1 MQGQE
6 IHFLS
11 LAGGCNYQHTQCVYI
26 RHFWGFDLNL
36 YIFNV
41 NLDVNVLIVRACF
54 GAQTCIH
61 MKANTLNDIYF
72 FGRMLYNEFLQNVHL
87 VPKSNNIP
95 SFSNTTSTALKMSA
109 QGKTITFSTILM
121 KDSSLERKFP
131 HLSVKASENSTS
143 GAHHNSDQF

>member
-1 MQGQE
+1 M
-6 IHFLS
+6 
-11 LAGGCNYQHTQCVYI
+11 YI

-41 NLDVNVLIVRACF
+41 NLDVIVLIVRACF

-87 VPKSNNIP
+87 VPKSIIRATKNIKKT
-95 SFSNTTSTALKMSA
+95 SASCRGGTTGST
-109 QGKTITFSTILM
+109 
-121 KDSSLERKFP
+121 
-131 HLSVKASENSTS
+131 
-143 GAHHNSDQF
+143 

>member
-1 MQGQE
+1 M
-6 IHFLS
+6 
-11 LAGGCNYQHTQCVYI
+11 YI

-41 NLDVNVLIVRACF
+41 NLGVNVLIVRACF

-87 VPKSNNIP
+87 VPKSNNKDA
-95 SFSNTTSTALKMSA
+95 SNSGMFIISNRIEIKPYMVLKS
-109 QGKTITFSTILM
+109 
-121 KDSSLERKFP
+121 
-131 HLSVKASENSTS
+131 
-143 GAHHNSDQF
+143 

>member
-1 MQGQE
+1 M
-6 IHFLS
+6 
-11 LAGGCNYQHTQCVYI
+11 YI

-87 VPKSNNIP
+87 VPKSNY
-95 SFSNTTSTALKMSA
+95 
-109 QGKTITFSTILM
+109 ITRQIG
-121 KDSSLERKFP
+121 RKLFEYET
-131 HLSVKASENSTS
+131 LGVW
-143 GAHHNSDQF
+143 G

>member
-1 MQGQE
+1 M
-6 IHFLS
+6 
-11 LAGGCNYQHTQCVYI
+11 YI

-87 VPKSNNIP
+87 GPKSNNTLVCLQRP
-95 SFSNTTSTALKMSA
+95 S
-109 QGKTITFSTILM
+109 ILM
-121 KDSSLERKFP
+121 
-131 HLSVKASENSTS
+131 VYAITINNTNN
-143 GAHHNSDQF
+143 AHRQIYNF

>member
-1 MQGQE
+1 M
-6 IHFLS
+6 
-11 LAGGCNYQHTQCVYI
+11 YI

-41 NLDVNVLIVRACF
+41 NLDVNVLIVRACL

-87 VPKSNNIP
+87 VPESIITLWLKTCFEGVLRRYLIGRWLVLYIRKRSER
-95 SFSNTTSTALKMSA
+95 FRALSSA
-109 QGKTITFSTILM
+109 CISK
-121 KDSSLERKFP
+121 
-131 HLSVKASENSTS
+131 V
-143 GAHHNSDQF
+143 

>member
-1 MQGQE
+1 M
-6 IHFLS
+6 
-11 LAGGCNYQHTQCVYI
+11 YI

-41 NLDVNVLIVRACF
+41 NLGVNVLIVKACF

-87 VPKSNNIP
+87 VPKSTNMFYLSINSVESQENIE
-95 SFSNTTSTALKMSA
+95 L
-109 QGKTITFSTILM
+109 
-121 KDSSLERKFP
+121 
-131 HLSVKASENSTS
+131 VKK
-143 GAHHNSDQF
+143 

>member
-1 MQGQE
+1 M
-6 IHFLS
+6 
-11 LAGGCNYQHTQCVYI
+11 YI
-26 RHFWGFDLNL
+26 RHFWGFDHNL

-87 VPKSNNIP
+87 GPKS
-95 SFSNTTSTALKMSA
+95 
-109 QGKTITFSTILM
+109 TIIIVYVIIQHYGCVFDLQCVRCICMYNCNPQYILH
-121 KDSSLERKFP
+121 SGIESLVSGICIYIHEAFLF
-131 HLSVKASENSTS
+131 LSIETL
-143 GAHHNSDQF
+143 